1 MNCEILKEKLN
12 IVSNTNNAY
21 QLIYYHDIIGSYS
34 FSSTGYIYINY
45 VNIVKENIYLKLEKP
60 VDNKISESNFIA
72 FPTNITN
79 LPKIRSEPVIIYL
92 NQYIFIFK
100 NYIYAYNLS

>member
-1 MNCEILKEKLN
+1 MKETTIANEKL
-12 IVSNTNNAY
+12 IESNR
-21 QLIYYHDIIGSYS
+21 
-34 FSSTGYIYINY
+34 YIYINY

-79 LPKIRSEPVIIYL
+79 LPKIRSEPMITRIIDE
-92 NQYIFIFK
+92 NAFCFIYHPSFNAK
-100 NYIYAYNLS
+100 YNN